1 VPLVLVTMEKSPE
14 ASSLVAGLRMAA
26 AYIGALGAVGVV
38 GALGEV
44 PPLGLA
50 VAASLAATGV
60 AYLLQ
65 APAPI
70 ETDLTRPADWL
81 RGGMT
86 TLASCLG
93 ALAVFAVFPGIA
105 DFLCEPLVP
114 WRISIALFGAF
125 AMSWLAT
132 GVALRSSFK
141 LAGLMIYL
149 AFFWIAPFYGFFHAP
164 WFLAQTI
171 AVPCAARPFVQ
182 AMIAAAGMAL
192 AAHAGHRTGDR
203 MFR

>member
-1 VPLVLVTMEKSPE
+1 MKKPSE
-14 ASSLVAGLRMAA
+14 ASSLLAGLKMAA

-44 PPLGLA
+44 SPLGLA
-50 VAASLAATGV
+50 VAATLTAAGV

-65 APAPI
+65 APTPF

-81 RGGMT
+81 RGGVT
-86 TLASCLG
+86 TLGSCLG
-93 ALAVFAVFPGIA
+93 ALAVFAVFPEIA

-132 GVALRSSFK
+132 GVALRSPAK

-171 AVPCAARPFVQ
+171 AVPCAERPFVQ

>member
-1 VPLVLVTMEKSPE
+1 
-14 ASSLVAGLRMAA
+14 MAA
-26 AYIGALGAVGVV
+26 AYIGALGAVGVL
-38 GALGEV
+38 GALGEAS
-44 PPLGLA
+44 PLGLA
-50 VAASLAATGV
+50 FAATLTAAGV
-60 AYLLQ
+60 EYLLQ
-65 APAPI
+65 APAPF
-70 ETDLTRPADWL
+70 ETDLTRRADWL
-81 RGGMT
+81 RGGIT
-86 TLASCLG
+86 TPASCVG
-93 ALAVFAVFPGIA
+93 ALAVLAVFPGIP

-132 GVALRSSFK
+132 GVALRSQFK

-171 AVPCAARPFVQ
+171 VVPCAERPFAQ
-182 AMIAAAGMAL
+182 AMIAAFGMAL
-192 AAHAGHRTGDR
+192 AAHVGHRISDR